1 RHASQTRWARWHGQ
15 HVAIRCP
22 NQLPAALVRH
32 PVVSMAQEDHV
43 RQIGVAAVDPVNNVV
58 RIAPCSGPLAARPF
72 AMTVARIESKT
83 HGAWY
88 DAAGEYAI
96 DYDRLKVQLPDR
108 EGAVQR
114 ETLNE

>member
-1 RHASQTRWARWHGQ
+1 MVRGIMGLHDSGPRRVVADDTFSWRPVGSQRPGDAQLFRELASSLNGVLCVRHASQTRWARWHDQ

-58 RIAPCSGPLAARPF
+58 RIAP
-72 AMTVARIESKT
+72 
-83 HGAWY
+83 
-88 DAAGEYAI
+88 
-96 DYDRLKVQLPDR
+96 
-108 EGAVQR
+108 
-114 ETLNE
+114 